1 MTEKLASFRTIVNV
15 DTAKFVPYGLKDT
28 KRSFL
33 TWCSISYDEET
44 CQGSF
49 LIKCK
54 PCA

>member
-15 DTAKFVPYGLKDT
+15 DTAKFVPHGLKGTD
-28 KRSFL
+28 RSYL
-33 TWCSISYDEET
+33 NWCSISYDEET

-49 LIKCK
+49 LIKFK